1 MVSLPHGGPLSL
13 GSPWEVLR
21 GLLGALWTLQGL
33 GFVAWPPDSFM
44 IGKRQWAYIGVLA
57 MAAGV
62 ILVWILQ
69 KRRNGRGR

>member
-1 MVSLPHGGPLSL
+1 MTMRRLAFTIL
-13 GSPWEVLR
+13 GIVIF
-21 GLLGALWTLQGL
+21 LLGALWTLQGL